1 MTEEIPD
8 EVNLE
13 DYTEEEKKKMM
24 LTQEELQQQQLQMQ
38 QMQQQQMQMQQMQ
51 MQQMQQQQQQQMVMS
66 NPYDSWEVYDKEERK
81 KYKEKKKK
89 KKLKKQQEKEE
100 KKKKEPEPTT
110 LTGKLKFGFRKG
122 VKKSKVY
129 GKKGLELSKKHGTK
143 AWEFVKEET
152 QRVKK
157 EGHKE
162 WERLKRPGQFP
173 QVFPKLYKNGERLQ
187 CETKCMAL
195 NEKKSIAGWCYVTQN
210 YFLLVSKKKGKM
222 MKVKIPFADVV
233 KSKLARWKLVGTE
246 EDKYYKISKLKKN
259 TLASAITF
267 KVIQGFTHKLFK
279 FGRWEPIMKAINL
292 GLTAEFDRRKKLQK
306 QQMENVQIQQLEKN
320 NTEKEVKEEKE
331 EKK

>member
-1 MTEEIPD
+1 MTEDIPD

-13 DYTEEEKKKMM
+13 DYTEEEKKQMM

-38 QMQQQQMQMQQMQ
+38 QMQMQQMQ
-51 MQQMQQQQQQQMVMS
+51 QQQMQQQQQQMIMT
-66 NPYDSWEVYDKEERK
+66 NPYDSWEQK
-81 KYKEKKKK
+81 
-89 KKLKKQQEKEE
+89 EKEE

-157 EGHKE
+157 EGYKE

-173 QVFPKLYKNGERLQ
+173 QVFPKLFKKGERLQ

-222 MKVKIPFADVV
+222 MKVKIPFSDVV
-233 KSKLARWKLVGTE
+233 KSKLARWKQVGTE

-267 KVIQGFTHKLFK
+267 KVKQGFTHKLFR
-279 FGRWEPIMKAINL
+279 FGRWEPIMKAINV
-292 GLTAEFDRRKKLQK
+292 GLTEEFDRRKKLQK